1 MMMKHKLIKNIR
13 IVDDGKEFISDVYIK
28 GERIEKIASNISLS
42 PTLAFDEI
50 NGEELLLMPG
60 MIDAHVHFREP
71 GLTYKGNMSSESAAA
86 VAGGITSI
94 MDMPN
99 TVPSVLSIDVLE
111 QKYEIAANS
120 SLTNYSFFMGLS
132 KDNLEEALNVSTE
145 DVCGLTD
152 DGLYFDEA
160 HPTLCNSLEYL
171 EKIFSSSEHL
181 IALHSE
187 DDQIIKKNHEKA
199 RDEFKEFIPPH
210 YHSIIRSSEAC
221 RASTKSILDL
231 AKKHNTRFHLLHVS
245 TGSEAELFQNNE
257 PLKSKRITAETT
269 IHHLFFNTDDYE
281 RLGNL
286 IKWNP
291 SVKSAADNQALIAA
305 LNENRIDIVATDHAP
320 HTIGEKIGLYDAVK
334 PGGPM
339 VQHALMA
346 LLELYFKGQ
355 LTLTDVVKKSSNGVA
370 DLYRIKERGYIR
382 EGYYADLVLVDLN
395 KKFKVKEDNIKYKC
409 KWSPFLDYTFNA
421 SINRVFVNGQTA
433 YVEDEVNTSQTGK
446 RLKFE
451 KIR

>member
-99 TVPSVLSIDVLE
+99 TVPSVLSVDVLE
-111 QKYEIAANS
+111 QKYEIASNS
-120 SLTNYSFFMGLS
+120 SLANYSFFMGLS
-132 KDNLEEALNVSTE
+132 KDNLDEALKVSTE

-160 HPTLCNSLEYL
+160 HPTLCNSLDYL

-187 DDQIIKKNHEKA
+187 NDYLIKKNYDNA
-199 RDEFKEFIPPH
+199 RNKFKEFIPPY
-210 YHSIIRSSEAC
+210 YHSIIRSSEVC
-221 RASTKSILDL
+221 YTSTKEIVDL

-245 TGSEAELFQNNE
+245 TGAEAKLFHNYQ
-257 PLKSKRITAETT
+257 PLRSKRLTAETT
-269 IHHLFFNTDDYE
+269 IHHLFFNTHDYE
-281 RLGNL
+281 HLGNL

-291 SVKSAADNQALIAA
+291 SVKSLSDNKALLQALK
-305 LNENRIDIVATDHAP
+305 ENRIDIVATDHAP
-320 HTIGEKIGLYDAVK
+320 HTIGEKIGLYDTVK

-339 VQHALMA
+339 VQHALLA
-346 LLELYFKGQ
+346 LLEFYFRGE
-355 LTLTDVVKKSSNGVA
+355 LSLLDVVKKSSNGVA

-382 EGYYADLVLVDLN
+382 EGYFADLVLVDLN
-395 KKFKVKEDNIKYKC
+395 KKYRVTEENIKYKC
-409 KWSPFLDYTFNA
+409 SWSPFLDYTFHA
-421 SINRVFVNGQTA
+421 SINSVFVNGQIVFNDDVVIA
-433 YVEDEVNTSQTGK
+433 SQCGK

>member
-1 MMMKHKLIKNIR
+1 MKHTLIKHVR
-13 IVDDGKEFISDVYIK
+13 IIDDGKDFISDIYIK
-28 GERIEKIASNISLS
+28 NDRIEKVASNISLPPALS
-42 PTLAFDEI
+42 VEEI
-50 NGEELLLMPG
+50 NGDGLVLIPG

-71 GLTYKGNMSSESAAA
+71 GLTYKGDMQSESAAA
-86 VAGGITSI
+86 LAGGITSI

-99 TVPSVLSIDVLE
+99 TVPGVLTTDLLE
-111 QKYEIAANS
+111 QKYALASNS
-120 SLTNYSFFMGLS
+120 CLTNYSFFMGLS
-132 KDNLEEALNVSTE
+132 KDNLDEALRVSTE

-160 HPTLCNSLEYL
+160 HPTLCNSLGYL

-187 DDQIIKKNHEKA
+187 EDQLIKKNYEKA

-210 YHSIIRSSEAC
+210 YHSIIRSSDAC
-221 RASTKSILDL
+221 VSSTKEILSL
-231 AKKHNTRFHLLHVS
+231 AKKYNTRFHLLHVS
-245 TGSEAELFQNNE
+245 TGDEANLFDHILPVRE
-257 PLKSKRITAETT
+257 KRITAETT
-269 IHHLFFNTDDYE
+269 IHHLLFNTNDYE

-291 SVKSAADNQALIAA
+291 SVKSATDNQALITA

-320 HTIGEKIGLYDAVK
+320 HAIGEKIGLYDAVK

-339 VQHALMA
+339 VQHALLA

-355 LTLTDVVKKSSNGVA
+355 LTLTEVVKKSSNAVA

-395 KKFKVKEDNIKYKC
+395 TKYKVKEDNIKYKC

-421 SINRVFVNGQTA
+421 SINRVFVNGHQA
-433 YVEDEVNTSQTGK
+433 YDQDQVAASRPGK

>member
-1 MMMKHKLIKNIR
+1 MKHTLIKQAR
-13 IVDDGKEFISDVYIK
+13 IIDDGNDFIADIYIR
-28 GERIEKIASNISLS
+28 GERIEKISSTVNLPLS
-42 PTLAFDEI
+42 TAVNEI
-50 NGEELLLMPG
+50 NAEKLVLIPG

-71 GLTYKGNMSSESAAA
+71 GLTYKGNMHSESAAA
-86 VAGGITSI
+86 IAGGITSI

-99 TVPSVLSIDVLE
+99 TIPSILTVDVLE
-111 QKYEIAANS
+111 QKYAIAAQRS
-120 SLTNYSFFMGLS
+120 FANYSFFMGLS
-132 KDNLEEALNVSTE
+132 KDNLEEALRVSTE

-160 HPTLCNSLEYL
+160 HPTLCNSLGYL
-171 EKIFSSSEHL
+171 EKIFSSTEHL
-181 IALHSE
+181 VALHSE
-187 DDQIIKKNHEKA
+187 NDSIIKKNYEQA
-199 RDEFKEFIPPH
+199 RNEFKEFIPPH
-210 YHSIIRSSEAC
+210 YHSIIRSSAAC
-221 RASTKSILDL
+221 LSSSKEILSL

-245 TGSEAELFQNNE
+245 TGEEANLFDHILPVRE
-257 PLKSKRITAETT
+257 KRITAETA
-269 IHHLFFNTDDYE
+269 IHHLFFNMDDYE

-291 SVKSAADNQALIAA
+291 SVKTAEDNQALLGA
-305 LNENRIDIVATDHAP
+305 LTAGAIDIVATDHAP
-320 HTIGEKIGLYDAVK
+320 HAIGEKIGLYDAVK

-339 VQHALMA
+339 VQHALLA

-355 LTLTDVVKKSSNGVA
+355 LTLTDVVKKSSNAVA

-395 KKFKVKEDNIKYKC
+395 KKFKVTEDNIKYKC

-421 SINRVFVNGQTA
+421 SINRVFVNGHQA
-433 YVEDEVNTSQTGK
+433 YTEDEVNTSQLGM

>member
-1 MMMKHKLIKNIR
+1 MIMKHTIIKNAR
-13 IVDDGKEFISDVYIK
+13 IVDDGKDFISDVYIK

-42 PTLAFDEI
+42 SQQAFDEI
-50 NGEELLLMPG
+50 DGEELLLVPG

-99 TVPSVLSIDVLE
+99 TVPSVLTIDVLE
-111 QKYEIAANS
+111 QKYDIAANS
-120 SLTNYSFFMGLS
+120 SLANYSFFMGLS
-132 KDNLEEALNVSTE
+132 KDNLEEALRVSTE

-160 HPTLCNSLEYL
+160 HPTLCNSLDYL
-171 EKIFSSSEHL
+171 EKIFSTSEHL

-187 DDQIIKKNHEKA
+187 EDQIIKRNYEKA

-221 RASTKSILDL
+221 YASSKKVVDL

-245 TGSEAELFQNNE
+245 TGAEAELFQNNE
-257 PLKSKRITAETT
+257 PLRSKRITAETT

-291 SVKSAADNQALIAA
+291 AVKSLADNKALLNA
-305 LNENRIDIVATDHAP
+305 LSDNRIDIVATDHAP
-320 HTIGEKIGLYDAVK
+320 HAIGEKIGLYDNVK

-339 VQHALMA
+339 VQNALLA
-346 LLELYFKGQ
+346 LLEFYFQGR
-355 LTLTDVVKKSSNGVA
+355 LTLNQVVQKTSNGVA
-370 DLYRIKERGYIR
+370 DLYRIKERGSIR
-382 EGYYADLVLVDLN
+382 EGYFADLVLVDLN
-395 KKFKVKEDNIKYKC
+395 KKFKVTEENIRYKC
-409 KWSPFLDYTFNA
+409 KWSPFIDYTFNA
-421 SINRVFVNGQTA
+421 SINKVFVNGHKA
-433 YVEDEVNTSQTGK
+433 YSDDQLNVGSLGK

-451 KIR
+451 KNR

>member
-1 MMMKHKLIKNIR
+1 MKHTLIKNVR
-13 IVDDGKEFISDVYIK
+13 IIDDGKDVVSDVYIK
-28 GERIEKIASNISLS
+28 GERIEKIAANVSLS
-42 PTLAFDEI
+42 TQLQFDEI
-50 NGEELLLMPG
+50 NGEELVLMPG

-71 GLTYKGNMSSESAAA
+71 GLTYKGSIASESYAA

-99 TVPSVLSIDVLE
+99 TVPSVLTLDILE
-111 QKYEIAANS
+111 QKSKIAAENS
-120 SLTNYSFFMGLS
+120 LANYSFFMGLS
-132 KDNLEEALNVSTE
+132 KGNLEEALKVSTE

-160 HPTLCNSLEYL
+160 HPTLCNSLDYL

-187 DDQIIKKNHEKA
+187 NDYIIKKNYEKA
-199 RDEFKEFIPPH
+199 RGEFKAFIPPH

-221 RASTKSILDL
+221 YTSTKEVLSL

-245 TGSEAELFQNNE
+245 TGAEAQLFQNNE
-257 PLKSKRITAETT
+257 PLRSKRITAETT

-291 SVKSAADNQALIAA
+291 SVKSLEDNKALLEA
-305 LNENRIDIVATDHAP
+305 LSNNRIDIVATDHAP
-320 HTIGEKIGLYDAVK
+320 HEIREKIGLYEAVK

-339 VQHALMA
+339 VQHALLA
-346 LLELYFKGQ
+346 LMEFYFQGR
-355 LTLTDVVKKSSNGVA
+355 LTLQQVVQKSSNGVA
-370 DLYRIKERGYIR
+370 DLYRIKERGYVR
-382 EGYYADLVLVDLN
+382 EGYFADLVLVDLN
-395 KKFKVKEDNIKYKC
+395 NKLKVTEENIRYKC
-409 KWSPFLDYTFNA
+409 KWSPFIDYAFNA
-421 SINRVFVNGQTA
+421 SINKVFVNGNKA
-433 YVEDEVNTSQTGK
+433 YSDSHINLNSLGK

-451 KIR
+451 KNR

>member
-1 MMMKHKLIKNIR
+1 MKHTLIRNVR
-13 IVDDGKEFISDVYIK
+13 IIDDGKDFVSDVYIK

-42 PTLAFDEI
+42 PTLAFDEL
-50 NGEELLLMPG
+50 NAEELVLMPG

-71 GLTYKGNMSSESAAA
+71 GFTYKGDMKSESGAA

-99 TVPSVLSIDVLE
+99 TTPNVLTIDVLE
-111 QKYEIAANS
+111 QKYAIAANS

-132 KDNLEEALNVSTE
+132 KGNLEEALKVSTE

-187 DDQIIKKNHEKA
+187 DDQIIKKNHKKA

-221 RASTKSILDL
+221 RASTQSILNL

-320 HTIGEKIGLYDAVK
+320 HAIGEKIGLYDAVK

-339 VQHALMA
+339 VQHALLA
-346 LLELYFKGQ
+346 LLELHFKGK

-395 KKFKVKEDNIKYKC
+395 KKFKVTEDNIKYKC

-421 SINRVFVNGQTA
+421 SIDRVFVNGQTA
-433 YVEDEVNTSQTGK
+433 YAENEVNTSQTGK

>member
-1 MMMKHKLIKNIR
+1 MKHTLIKQAR
-13 IVDDGKEFISDVYIK
+13 IIDDGNDFIADIYIR
-28 GERIEKIASNISLS
+28 GERIEKISSTVNLPSSTAVN
-42 PTLAFDEI
+42 EI
-50 NGEELLLMPG
+50 NAEKLVLIPG

-71 GLTYKGNMSSESAAA
+71 GLTYKGNMHSESAAA
-86 VAGGITSI
+86 IAGGITSI

-99 TVPSVLSIDVLE
+99 TIPSVLTVDVLE
-111 QKYEIAANS
+111 QKYAIAAQRS
-120 SLTNYSFFMGLS
+120 FANYSFFMGLS
-132 KDNLEEALNVSTE
+132 KDNLEEALRVSTE

-160 HPTLCNSLEYL
+160 HPTLCNSLGYL
-171 EKIFSSSEHL
+171 EKIFSSTEHL
-181 IALHSE
+181 VALHSE
-187 DDQIIKKNHEKA
+187 NDSIIKKNYTQA
-199 RDEFKEFIPPH
+199 RNEFKEFIPPH
-210 YHSIIRSSEAC
+210 YHSIIRSSAAC
-221 RASTKSILDL
+221 LSSSKEILSL

-245 TGSEAELFQNNE
+245 TGEEANLFDHILPVRE
-257 PLKSKRITAETT
+257 KRITAETT
-269 IHHLFFNTDDYE
+269 IHHLFFNMDDYE

-291 SVKSAADNQALIAA
+291 SVKTAEDNQALLGA
-305 LNENRIDIVATDHAP
+305 LTAGAIDIVATDHAP
-320 HTIGEKIGLYDAVK
+320 HAIGEKIGLYDAVK

-339 VQHALMA
+339 VQHALLA

-355 LTLTDVVKKSSNGVA
+355 LTLTDVVKKSSNAVA

-395 KKFKVKEDNIKYKC
+395 KKFKVIEDNIKYKC

-421 SINRVFVNGQTA
+421 SINRVFVNGHQA
-433 YVEDEVNTSQTGK
+433 YTEDEVNTSQLGM

>member
-1 MMMKHKLIKNIR
+1 MKHTLIKNAR
-13 IVDDGKEFISDVYIK
+13 IIDDGKDVVSDVYIK
-28 GERIEKIASNISLS
+28 GERIEKIAANISLPS
-42 PTLAFDEI
+42 QLHVEEI
-50 NGEELLLMPG
+50 PGEGLVLLPG

-71 GLTYKGNMSSESAAA
+71 GLTYKGDMQSESAAA
-86 VAGGITSI
+86 IAGGITSI

-99 TVPSVLSIDVLE
+99 TLPGVLTIDALE
-111 QKYEIAANS
+111 QKYSLAAEHC
-120 SLTNYSFFMGLS
+120 LANYSFFMGLS
-132 KDNLEEALNVSTE
+132 KDNLEEALKVSTE

-160 HPTLCNSLEYL
+160 HPTLCNSLSYL
-171 EKIFSSSEHL
+171 EKIFSSTEHL
-181 IALHSE
+181 VALHSE
-187 DDQIIKKNHEKA
+187 NDLIIKKNYEQAK
-199 RDEFKEFIPPH
+199 REFKEFIPPH
-210 YHSIIRSSEAC
+210 FHSIIRSSGAC
-221 RASTKSILDL
+221 YTSTKEILSL
-231 AKKHNTRFHLLHVS
+231 AKKHNTRFHLLHMS
-245 TGSEAELFQNNE
+245 TGDEANLFDHILPVRE
-257 PLKSKRITAETT
+257 KRITAETT
-269 IHHLFFNTDDYE
+269 IHHLLFNTDDYE

-291 SVKSAADNQALIAA
+291 SVKSAADNQALITA

-320 HTIGEKIGLYDAVK
+320 HAIGEKIGLYDAVK

-339 VQHALMA
+339 VQHALLA
-346 LLELYFKGQ
+346 LFELYFRDQ
-355 LTLTDVVKKSSNGVA
+355 LTLTDVVKKSSNAVA

-395 KKFKVKEDNIKYKC
+395 TKYKVKEDNIKYKC

-433 YVEDEVNTSQTGK
+433 YVEDKLNTSQSGK